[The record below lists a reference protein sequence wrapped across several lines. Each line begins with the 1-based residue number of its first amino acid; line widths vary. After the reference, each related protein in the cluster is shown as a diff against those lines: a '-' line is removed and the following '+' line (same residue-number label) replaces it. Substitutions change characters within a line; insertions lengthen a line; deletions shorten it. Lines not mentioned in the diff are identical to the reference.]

1 MLNSKVY
8 DVLKQVALVWLP
20 ALATLYFAI
29 AGIWHLPDA
38 DQVVGSITALDT
50 FLGVVVHVSNSN
62 YEPPTDGNMVVDPEG
77 GKISMEMHTDPE
89 AITTLKEGS
98 IVSFKVTPAATKA

>member
-8 DVLKQVALVWLP
+8 DGLKQVALVWLP
-20 ALATLYFAI
+20 ALATFYFAV

-50 FLGVVVHVSNSN
+50 LLGVVLHVSNSN
-62 YEPPTDGNMVVDPEG
+62 YEPPVDGKMVVDPEA
-77 GKISMEMHTDPE
+77 GKISMEMETDPE
-89 AITTLKEGS
+89 QITTLKEGS
-98 IVSFKVTPAATKA
+98 LVTFKVAPKA

>member
-8 DVLKQVALVWLP
+8 DVLKQAALVWLP
-20 ALATLYFAI
+20 GLATLYFAI

-62 YEPPTDGNMVVDPEG
+62 YEPPVDGKMVVDPEA
-77 GKISMEMHTDPE
+77 GKISMEMQTDPE
-89 AITTLKEGS
+89 DITNLKEGS
-98 IVSFKVTPAATKA
+98 IVSFKVAPKA